1 MAYRLTKTA
10 YLNFLKCPQEF
21 WLEYHEPLLVA
32 EPITLEHEHLRQQG
46 YAVEN
51 LVRKLARFQPSDDH
65 AVDFQRIFQTADL
78 AARSDVVV
86 TDTATGEIDIYEI
99 KSTNSVK
106 DEHYDDVAFQK
117 VAAERMGAR
126 VRNTYIITMNGE
138 YVRAGSIDVEQLF
151 TVTDVTAETNA
162 RLADTEDRIQ
172 MAFDYLTTVPEP
184 SLAEYCFDKK
194 LDCRFLKLH
203 FQGLPDY
210 TVFDITFLK
219 HDKRRDLLNR
229 GIIDIRDVPD
239 DFPLSPKQRSQV
251 DVARSGAT
259 IIDHEAIAR
268 RMDAWEYP
276 LQFLDYE
283 TFAYAIPQFDGVRP
297 FQQMVFQYSLHTID
311 RPGALVSHSE
321 YLSHGDD
328 NPPRPVAEHLRDAMP
343 DIGTVFVWYEA
354 FEKGRNDE
362 MAAMFPDLAD
372 FFAAV
377 NAKTVDLMKIFSDSL
392 YIHPDFKGRT
402 SIKKVMPVLVPSLSY
417 DDLGIS
423 GGLTATI
430 KWFRAAT
437 WRNMND
443 TERQQTFNDLR
454 EYCTLDTL
462 AMVEIYNALK
472 SLRRNADERVFVA
485 NGDQPIKPRV
495 KP

>member
-1 MAYRLTKTA
+1 MTYRLTKTA
-10 YLNFLKCPQEF
+10 YLSFLKCPPEF

-51 LVRKLARFQPSDDH
+51 LVRKLARFQPNETH
-65 AVDFQRIFQTADL
+65 VVDFQRTFQTADL

-86 TDTATGEIDIYEI
+86 TDNATGEIDIYEI

-117 VAAERMGAR
+117 VAAQRMGER
-126 VRNTYIITMNGE
+126 VRGAYIITMNGE
-138 YVRAGSIDVEQLF
+138 YVRQGEIDVEQLF

-162 RLADTEDRIQ
+162 RLTDTEDRIR
-172 MAFDYLTTVPEP
+172 MALDYLSTVPVP
-184 SLAEYCFDKK
+184 SLADYCTANK

-210 TVFDITFLK
+210 TIFDIVFLK
-219 HDKRRDLLNR
+219 HDKRRDLLTR

-239 DFPLSPKQRSQV
+239 DFPLSPKQRTQV

-259 IIDHEAIAR
+259 VIDHEAIAR

-283 TFAYAIPQFDGVRP
+283 TLAYAIPQFDGVRP
-297 FQQMVFQYSLHTID
+297 YQQMVFQYSLHTID
-311 RPGALVSHSE
+311 RPGAPLRHSE

-343 DIGTVFVWYEA
+343 EIGTVFVWYEA
-354 FEKGRNDE
+354 FEKARNDE
-362 MAAMFPDLAD
+362 MAAMFPDLAE
-372 FFAAV
+372 FFNEV

-392 YIHPDFKGRT
+392 YIHRDFKGRT
-402 SIKKVMPVLVPSLSY
+402 SIKNVMPVLVPSLSY

-437 WRNMND
+437 WRNMTD
-443 TERQQTFNDLR
+443 AERQQIFNDLH

-462 AMVEIYNALK
+462 AMVEIYNVLK
-472 SLRRNADERVFVA
+472 SLGRSADTPVA
-485 NGDQPIKPRV
+485 EARA
-495 KP
+495 